1 MSAMC
6 RVLEVSRSGFYA
18 WLGRPESR
26 RVRDDRRLAVK
37 IREIHGRSRRSYGSP
52 RITRALAAQGLH
64 CNHKRVERVMRELGL
79 SAVHRRRYRVTTD
92 SKHQHPVARNEL
104 GREFSTTSADRV
116 WVADITYVWT
126 AEGWLYLAAVM
137 DLYSRR
143 IVGWSMQAHMREELV
158 LSALEMAVSSR
169 RPTLGLLH
177 HSDRGSQYAAEAY
190 RAYLLRH
197 GIGCSMSRKGDCW
210 DNAAMES
217 FFGTLKVECV
227 YQARYETRAEARSD
241 IFEYIEGFYNT
252 RRMHSSLGY
261 VSPAAFEAQQQ
272 AVT

>member
-1 MSAMC
+1 MC

-26 RVRDDRRLAVK
+26 RARDDRRLAVK
-37 IREIHGRSRRSYGSP
+37 IREIHRRSRRSYGSP

-64 CNHKRVERVMRELGL
+64 CNHKRVERLMRRQGL
-79 SAVHRRRYRVTTD
+79 CAVHRRRYRVTTD

-116 WVADITYVWT
+116 WVADITYIRT
-126 AEGWLYLAAVM
+126 GEGWLYLAAVM

-143 IVGWSMQAHMREELV
+143 IVGWSMQPHMREELA
-158 LSALEMAVSSR
+158 LSALEMAVASR
-169 RPTLGLLH
+169 RPGEDLLH

-190 RAYLLRH
+190 QAYLARQ

-210 DNAAMES
+210 DNAPMES
-217 FFGTLKVECV
+217 FFATLKVECV

-241 IFEYIEGFYNT
+241 VFGYIEGFYNT
-252 RRMHSSLGY
+252 RRLHSSLGY